1 MSKDIFKDNINKKF
15 NNLEI
20 EPPKELWLNIEKSI
34 DRSKRRDRTI
44 YAFISGIAASVLL
57 AITFNYTL
65 LQEER
70 IIDYQIKYSSLINKS
85 KPAIKRHMY
94 AEFAPIIYINAEKR
108 IERKEITPLKG
119 LKSIYMP
126 IKPILEVTNKIDY
139 QHPITYYEYREYV
152 DNQIEESK
160 KKKLQLGIKMASS
173 NKSYTNG
180 AALNTNLAMA
190 NLKSDYSSI
199 KQEIPKSEVN
209 LHTNINLSIEYA
221 LGEKLSLSSGIGYLG
236 FSNKRNTGFAYSELN
251 QLFND
256 ENFTKKY
263 NNADIS
269 EINQNFSFIEIPLL
283 IKYTL
288 INKKISLFATAG
300 IGINFLIKNKSEI
313 IFENENKISTQARDI
328 MRVPTCSI
336 IGIGLSTRVY
346 KSIYINAEAQYRYY
360 IKNISNNEAISIKQ
374 NMPNISIGLSF
385 KM

>member
-15 NNLEI
+15 DNLEI
-20 EPPKELWLNIEKSI
+20 EPPSELWLNIEKSI
-34 DRSKRRDRTI
+34 YNYKRKKIIIYTI
-44 YAFISGIAASVLL
+44 ISGMAASVLL

-85 KPAIKRHMY
+85 KPVIRKHLY
-94 AEFAPIIYINAEKR
+94 AELAPILYINAKRR
-108 IERKEITPLKG
+108 IERKKITPFKG
-119 LKSIYMP
+119 LKNIYKP
-126 IKPILEVTNKIDY
+126 IKSNIYTSYTI
-139 QHPITYYEYREYV
+139 PITNYEYRNKYIIDYSE
-152 DNQIEESK
+152 DNNK
-160 KKKLQLGIKMASS
+160 NKLQVGIKMASS

-190 NLKSDYSSI
+190 NLKSDYSI
-199 KQEIPKSEVN
+199 IEQEIPKSEVN

-256 ENFTKKY
+256 ENFIKKY

-300 IGINFLIKNKSEI
+300 IGIDFLIKNKSEI
-313 IFENENKISTQARDI
+313 IFENKNKISTQAKDI

-336 IGIGLSTRVY
+336 IGIGLSTPVY

-385 KM
+385 KI